1 MRYITAAAL
10 LVLAACGPSQS
21 TQQDYLLMTGSTQ
34 VMAVGTR
41 SETVVFEDFQ
51 TGERFAL
58 VGELARELVPQYG
71 LPVSVTVI
79 PTEEGWSMDPDLQK
93 LKLIDYTILTT
104 EEDYYESSGPPGP
117 FMSPGRDH
125 R

>member
-1 MRYITAAAL
+1 
-10 LVLAACGPSQS
+10 VLAACGPSQS

-104 EEDYYESSGPPGP
+104 EEDYYE
-117 FMSPGRDH
+117 
-125 R
+125 

>member
-1 MRYITAAAL
+1 MKYCFAIII
-10 LVLAACGPSQS
+10 VFIVSCGT
-21 TQQDYLLMTGSTQ
+21 TQRIQIDYLQYTGSTQ

-58 VGELARELVPQYG
+58 VGDLARELVPQYG
-71 LPVSVTVI
+71 LPVVITVI

-93 LKLIDYTILTT
+93 FELIEYAMIGSEVGT
-104 EEDYYESSGPPGP
+104 YE
-117 FMSPGRDH
+117 
-125 R
+125 